1 MPTKTFSASKDSIVA
16 VRGIDSA
23 SFGAGKDYHNYV
35 GDSGDYTIRSLIQFT
50 LDFTNVA
57 SINSATLYLK
67 TPRSSDG
74 TVGGVLRDTHGTWN
88 SGSVKISRV
97 TSTWTEG
104 SFGTDEGFNGTNSV
118 EWDNQPSTTTT
129 GAVNFTTRAS
139 RPSSPSND
147 TIVITDIV
155 KAWAPLTVTGG
166 SNATNYGIQIRNN
179 TEGGS
184 DYCEWYSLEG
194 GASGISG
201 AAAPYI
207 VIDYTAAA
215 PTVTIGGSSTPA
227 SAGIAKIVNLHDTN
241 EWSAST
247 ELAMPQLGWNYA
259 STSGL
264 TQGSWRVKIYSNS
277 VGGTTYYDSGQV
289 TDATHKTDAYFQ
301 IPPNASADSWL
312 TSASG
317 YTGWSTITGLV
328 NGTEYWWTTQVW
340 DSAGNTSSESSRY
353 AFKVRW
359 GQVIH
364 SWDSGSTSSSQW
376 DIGYPAT
383 AAGTQA
389 AMLYRSTTTS
399 TATTGTWYTSLAD
412 VTSGRRYLQTM
423 LRLATDAGVQPSIGD
438 ITFSYLS
445 SAVSPDNWEVDA
457 NGTFVLDNAT
467 YRFGTKSGYLEAVGS
482 SSTII
487 QPKRN
492 TGEYDVAVID
502 GNSYIFS
509 AYVRPS
515 TQTLAT
521 SRTIKLRVYEGSG
534 NSASLGAEI
543 GTGSDNYTAF
553 TAQDGWY
560 RLTYQFVASAQYV
573 KPVIE
578 FGTGTG
584 AAALDAVHIDGA
596 QVEEGN
602 VVRSWT
608 PGFVTQAI
616 TIEGSGI
623 TIDKL
628 KGGSLRLRGA
638 TGGSRDVIELGDN
651 GFVLGGVTNPTKIYS
666 ADEYQ
671 LTLDGHLRSINASTT
686 AAAFYASTN
695 TDTVSRFAILA
706 DGSHEWGAGGATVR
720 DTNLYRSEA
729 NVLKTDDSLWIAGNT
744 LSSVD
749 RGGSADSTTITYNTE
764 YYALTNAETSF
775 TPTFV
780 GQRWLL
786 TLTGYASLN
795 TTTVQYAFVRG
806 AVHNTAVAVSTAA
819 RSSTTATIN
828 TSTAHG
834 MTTGDTF
841 VLALTSGPTNFA
853 QLNGLYTVASAP
865 TTTSFTYVAPS
876 SGTITSGAAVG
887 SVYKQV
893 ASIGFS
899 RAENFGSSGR
909 GGTVSLTKVYTATT
923 AGVPL
928 VFKFTGTTQTTAGL
942 TLSMAYTQINAYPLG

>member
-1 MPTKTFSASKDSIVA
+1 
-16 VRGIDSA
+16 
-23 SFGAGKDYHNYV
+23 
-35 GDSGDYTIRSLIQFT
+35 
-50 LDFTNVA
+50 
-57 SINSATLYLK
+57 
-67 TPRSSDG
+67 
-74 TVGGVLRDTHGTWN
+74 
-88 SGSVKISRV
+88 
-97 TSTWTEG
+97 
-104 SFGTDEGFNGTNSV
+104 
-118 EWDNQPSTTTT
+118 
-129 GAVNFTTRAS
+129 
-139 RPSSPSND
+139 
-147 TIVITDIV
+147 
-155 KAWAPLTVTGG
+155 
-166 SNATNYGIQIRNN
+166 
-179 TEGGS
+179 
-184 DYCEWYSLEG
+184 
-194 GASGISG
+194 
-201 AAAPYI
+201 
-207 VIDYTAAA
+207 
-215 PTVTIGGSSTPA
+215 
-227 SAGIAKIVNLHDTN
+227 
-241 EWSAST
+241 
-247 ELAMPQLGWNYA
+247 
-259 STSGL
+259 
-264 TQGSWRVKIYSNS
+264 
-277 VGGTTYYDSGQV
+277 
-289 TDATHKTDAYFQ
+289 
-301 IPPNASADSWL
+301 
-312 TSASG
+312 
-317 YTGWSTITGLV
+317 
-328 NGTEYWWTTQVW
+328 
-340 DSAGNTSSESSRY
+340 
-353 AFKVRW
+353 
-359 GQVIH
+359 
-364 SWDSGSTSSSQW
+364 
-376 DIGYPAT
+376 
-383 AAGTQA
+383 
-389 AMLYRSTTTS
+389 
-399 TATTGTWYTSLAD
+399 
-412 VTSGRRYLQTM
+412 
-423 LRLATDAGVQPSIGD
+423 
-438 ITFSYLS
+438 
-445 SAVSPDNWEVDA
+445 
-457 NGTFVLDNAT
+457 
-467 YRFGTKSGYLEAVGS
+467 
-482 SSTII
+482 
-487 QPKRN
+487 
-492 TGEYDVAVID
+492 
-502 GNSYIFS
+502 
-509 AYVRPS
+509 
-515 TQTLAT
+515 
-521 SRTIKLRVYEGSG
+521 
-534 NSASLGAEI
+534 
-543 GTGSDNYTAF
+543 
-553 TAQDGWY
+553 
-560 RLTYQFVASAQYV
+560 LTYQFVASAQYV

-706 DGSHEWGAGGATVR
+706 DGSHDWGAGGATVR